1 MMMNKKQI
9 EQIIPNPNKNIRV
22 FFGEGIYLEVTPK
35 NSKRWRFR
43 YWHNKKEKLI
53 SLGLFPTVSYEEAY
67 ELRCECKAMLLEG
80 IDPSKARKFTKQA
93 YSNLK

>member
-1 MMMNKKQI
+1 MDDIDI
-9 EQIIPNPNKNIRV
+9 EKIVPNPTKNIKV
-22 FFGEGIYLEVTPK
+22 FVGNSIYLEVTPK

-43 YWHNKKEKLI
+43 YKHNKKEKLI
-53 SLGLFPTVSYEEAY
+53 SLGVYPDVSYKEAY
-67 ELRCECKAMLLEG
+67 ELRCECKAMLLKG